1 MAGEDLPQSLLATG
15 SGECLRRWVRRV
27 RCRSE
32 EQVSRTH
39 TAGRSSRMGIALLF
53 ASMATVPAAMAQEVT
68 IRWGNASGA
77 SVPHA
82 LSGLLDLDPEVQKKH
97 NIKVEFV
104 DFKGN
109 SSNCVAALIG
119 NSVDFCQTGI
129 ASGHY
134 AIAEG
139 ADLKS
144 FAMLGGQVG
153 EIVVNKAAADK
164 AGLKLDAPV
173 NERLAALKGMQ
184 IVGSGPGTPNY
195 MLLNAMMGEAGL
207 TVNDLQFRTLVD
219 IAAMNEGIRNGAI
232 DGAFWS
238 VGGLAPVQADGA
250 AVQVLSLARG
260 DIPKFK
266 DIALTAIFANTAWL
280 DANRAAAKNVKE
292 ALKEVLTKFKAD
304 PTGYS
309 AAYKQKYLEAVPEGT
324 WKAIVDQNLAAY
336 FPDVTGTAAG
346 WDFWIDI
353 MKAEGKA
360 GADKA
365 SFANAFVNVD

>member
-1 MAGEDLPQSLLATG
+1 MSRIVSTG
-15 SGECLRRWVRRV
+15 PSG
-27 RCRSE
+27 
-32 EQVSRTH
+32 RT
-39 TAGRSSRMGIALLF
+39 GLALLCATLAL
-53 ASMATVPAAMAQEVT
+53 ASVPVASAQEVT

-82 LSGLLDLDPEVQKKH
+82 LSGMLDLDAEVQKKH
-97 NIKVEFV
+97 GIKVEFV

-109 SSNCVAALIG
+109 SPNCMAALIG
-119 NSVDFCQTGI
+119 GSVDFCQTGI

-144 FAMLGGQVG
+144 FSMMGGQVG

-164 AGLKLDAPV
+164 AGIKLDAPV
-173 NERLAALKGMQ
+173 SERLAALKGMQ

-207 TVNDLQFRTLVD
+207 TINDLQFRTLVD

-266 DIALTAIFANTAWL
+266 NIALTAIFTSTAWL
-280 DANRAAAKNVKE
+280 DANRTTAKGAKD
-292 ALKEVLTKFKAD
+292 ALKEILAKFQAD
-304 PTGYS
+304 PLGYS
-309 AAYKQKYLEAVPEGT
+309 APYKAKYLEAVPAET
-324 WKAIVDQNLAAY
+324 WKNIVEQNLAAF
-336 FPDVTGTAAG
+336 FPDMTGTAPG

-360 GADKA
+360 GAEKA
-365 SFANAFVNVD
+365 SFANAFVNLD

>member
-1 MAGEDLPQSLLATG
+1 MRRRRRGSEEYVFANISAGPSGRKGLLLLAAALTLG
-15 SGECLRRWVRRV
+15 S
-27 RCRSE
+27 
-32 EQVSRTH
+32 
-39 TAGRSSRMGIALLF
+39 
-53 ASMATVPAAMAQEVT
+53 ASLASAQETV

-82 LSGLLDLDPEVQKKH
+82 LSGMLDLDAEIQKKH
-97 NIKVEFV
+97 GIKVEFV

-109 SSNCVAALIG
+109 SPNCMAALIG
-119 NSVDFCQTGI
+119 GSVDFCQTGI
-129 ASGHY
+129 ATGHY

-144 FAMLGGQVG
+144 FSMMGGQVG
-153 EIVVNKAAADK
+153 EIVINKAAAEK
-164 AGLKLDAPV
+164 AGIKLDGPV

-207 TVNDLQFRTLVD
+207 TINDLQFRTLVD
-219 IAAMNEGIRNGAI
+219 ITAMNEGIRNGSI

-238 VGGLAPVQADGA
+238 VGGLAPVQADGG

-266 DIALTAIFANTAWL
+266 DIALTAIFVNTAWL
-280 DANRAAAKNVKE
+280 EANRAAVKGAKEGMKD
-292 ALKEVLTKFKAD
+292 VLAKFKAD
-304 PTGYS
+304 PLGYS
-309 AAYKQKYLEAVPEGT
+309 APYKAKYLEAVPQAT
-324 WKAIVDQNLAAY
+324 WQAIVDTNLAAY
-336 FPDVTGTAAG
+336 FPDMTGTAAG
-346 WDFWIDI
+346 WDFWVDI

-360 GADKA
+360 GAEKA